1 MDDGED
7 VRIVMCAPGFPASLH
22 DSDKPFLLDH
32 ARALI
37 AAGFQVTVICPANA
51 NLPAYQNVEG
61 IEVVRVRYAPRKF
74 ETLASTG
81 SMYREA
87 RGLRLIWVPFMI
99 LSLIFATIRKVR
111 KGSDLIYGH
120 WWIPGGLV
128 AVVSASLTRRPSL
141 VHLHGSDAE
150 ISKTKAMRFC
160 ANWVLRRADRCL
172 AVSDPLVIWGEGI
185 SGREIDLLPMPVRLH
200 EPLKFSVSKDQLVL
214 GVGRLVHEKGFDVLL
229 DGVAKVRAEIRPK
242 VAIVGA
248 GPERQALLDRAKLNG
263 VDLQLPG
270 SVSPQEL
277 VEWYRRATVVVV
289 PSRREGFGLV
299 AAEAAAVGRAV
310 IGTAVG
316 GIPSVVED
324 RVNGLIVDPGNSD
337 AIGKAL
343 KEIDPAWGAKGP
355 ARVSHLSS
363 KEHGAFV
370 RRMCEDLCK

>member
-1 MDDGED
+1 M
-7 VRIVMCAPGFPASLH
+7 
-22 DSDKPFLLDH
+22 
-32 ARALI
+32 
-37 AAGFQVTVICPANA
+37 
-51 NLPAYQNVEG
+51 
-61 IEVVRVRYAPRKF
+61 
-74 ETLASTG
+74 
-81 SMYREA
+81 
-87 RGLRLIWVPFMI
+87 
-99 LSLIFATIRKVR
+99 LSNR
-111 KGSDLIYGH
+111 
-120 WWIPGGLV
+120 
-128 AVVSASLTRRPSL
+128 
-141 VHLHGSDAE
+141 
-150 ISKTKAMRFC
+150 
-160 ANWVLRRADRCL
+160 
-172 AVSDPLVIWGEGI
+172 
-185 SGREIDLLPMPVRLH
+185 
-200 EPLKFSVSKDQLVL
+200 
-214 GVGRLVHEKGFDVLL
+214 FDVLL